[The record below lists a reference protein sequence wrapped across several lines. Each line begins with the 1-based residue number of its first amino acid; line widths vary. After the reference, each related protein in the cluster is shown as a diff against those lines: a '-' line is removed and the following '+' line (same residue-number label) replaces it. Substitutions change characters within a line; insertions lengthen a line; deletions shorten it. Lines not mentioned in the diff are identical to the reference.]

1 MATEGRYDKNDR
13 RPSARRR
20 KVRMRIKITI
30 LVLEILALAV
40 LTVALYL
47 VTKLG
52 LIQHDPTFEGTN
64 IEQNELNDE
73 VKETL
78 KGYTTL
84 ALVGLDN
91 RTEGTYKAGN
101 ADSIIVVSI
110 NNDTGEVRMASVYR
124 DTYLQI
130 TSEGRF
136 EKVNA
141 SYNLYGAKGLVE
153 TLNRNLDLAI
163 EDYVAV
169 DWYALA
175 NTIDL
180 LGGVEIEISGAE
192 ANIINSMIKSIKLE
206 TDGKLQTERVAREG
220 LNELDGVQALAYA
233 RIRSLSG
240 YDYARTQRQ
249 RLVIEKMVEKA
260 KTVSVGTLV
269 SIVNEVFPSIATS
282 LSTQEIISLATGIAS
297 YQLTET
303 TGFPEKRGQSENEKL
318 YAYIIPVSLL
328 TNVEDLHLFLYGND
342 KYIPST
348 QLQNISNKIIYNTG
362 VAPEEEE

>member
-1 MATEGRYDKNDR
+1 MAIEGRYENNR

-20 KVRMRIKITI
+20 KIRMRIKITI
-30 LVLEILALAV
+30 LVVEVLALAV
-40 LTVALYL
+40 LTAALYL
-47 VTKLG
+47 VTRLQ
-52 LIQHDPTFEGTN
+52 LIQQDPSFEGTK
-64 IEQNELNDE
+64 IEQNELDNE
-73 VKETL
+73 VVEKL
-78 KGYTTL
+78 KGYTTI

-101 ADSIIVVSI
+101 ADSIIVMSI
-110 NNDTGEVRMASVYR
+110 NNDTGEIRMASVYR

-130 TSEGRF
+130 TSDGRF

-180 LGGVEIEISGAE
+180 LGGVEIEISAAE
-192 ANIINSMIKSIKLE
+192 ANIINSMINSIKLE
-206 TDGKLQTERVAREG
+206 TNGVLQTDRVAKEG

-249 RLVIEKMVEKA
+249 RLVIEKMMEKA

-269 SIVNEVFPSIATS
+269 GIINEVFPAIATS
-282 LSTQEIISLATGIAS
+282 LTTQEIITLASGITS

-303 TGFPEKRGQSENEKL
+303 TGFPEKRGQAEDDRL

-328 TNVEDLHLFLYGND
+328 TNVEDLHLFLYGNE
-342 KYIPST
+342 KYVPST
-348 QLQNISNKIIYNTG
+348 QLQNISNKIIFNTG
-362 VAPEEEE
+362 VAPEDDE